1 MQGKLKVE
9 LESLRGNKEG
19 QSSRLNIKLAL
30 QKQNRCFYEKK
41 IDAGN
46 KNCLNEISK
55 SKKSKSKMNGVSNVN
70 NLTGQSDAHEID
82 KNQNIFSEIGNQLN
96 REISFYLKWTENIQ
110 KKLQPFQDFVF
121 QTIKSKIN
129 ETFTREIEVA

>member
-30 QKQNRCFYEKK
+30 QKQNRCSYEKK